1 MILINFSHPFS
12 PQQIAQIE
20 VLSGQSIDQV
30 LDIAVHLDNLKPFLP
45 QLQELVTNIP
55 LDPRSLQTEPV
66 LVNPPALNFITALL
80 VAELHG
86 RMGYFPS
93 ILRVRPV
100 PESLPT
106 QYEIAEILNLQD
118 VRDSARQRRF

>member
-1 MILINFSHPFS
+1 MI
-12 PQQIAQIE
+12 
-20 VLSGQSIDQV
+20 
-30 LDIAVHLDNLKPFLP
+30 DIAVQFDNLKPFLS
-45 QLQELVTNIP
+45 QLQDLVTNIP

-93 ILRVRPV
+93 ILRVRPA

-106 QYEIAEILNLQD
+106 QYEIAEILNLQE
-118 VRDSARQRRF
+118 VRDSARKRRF

>member
-30 LDIAVHLDNLKPFLP
+30 IDIAVQFDNLKPFLP
-45 QLQELVTNIP
+45 QLQDLVTNIP
-55 LDPRSLQTEPV
+55 LDPKSLQTEPV
-66 LVNPPALNFITALL
+66 LVNPPTLNFITALL

-118 VRDSARQRRF
+118 VRDSARKRRF

>member
-30 LDIAVHLDNLKPFLP
+30 IDIEVQFDNLKPFLS
-45 QLQELVTNIP
+45 QLQDLVTNIP

-86 RMGYFPS
+86 RMGYFPA

-100 PESLPT
+100 PSSLPT